1 MKKFTAE
8 KIAEIEKEIEQLNRD
23 SEDKRQAIANM
34 KLYLETAK
42 SLDKPGQEK
51 LLYRATFIKLLR
63 TCDSLRFAEL
73 LQEALEE
80 VPFGKVER
88 MQ

>member
-1 MKKFTAE
+1 MKFPAE
-8 KIAEIEKEIEQLNRD
+8 KIAEIEKEIEQLNRG
-23 SEDKRQAIANM
+23 SEDKRQATANM
-34 KLYLETAK
+34 KLYLETAE
-42 SLDKPGQEK
+42 SLDKPDREK
-51 LLYRATFIKLLR
+51 LNRATFIKLLR

>member
-1 MKKFTAE
+1 MKFTAE

-42 SLDKPGQEK
+42 SLDRDQEK
-51 LLYRATFIKLLR
+51 LLYRATFVKLLR

>member
-1 MKKFTAE
+1 MKFPAE
-8 KIAEIEKEIEQLNRD
+8 KIAEIEKEIEQLNRG
-23 SEDKRQAIANM
+23 SEDKRQATANM

-42 SLDKPGQEK
+42 SLDRDQEK
-51 LLYRATFIKLLR
+51 LLYRATFVKLLR

>member
-1 MKKFTAE
+1 MKFTAE

-42 SLDKPGQEK
+42 SLDRDQEK
-51 LLYRATFIKLLR
+51 LLYRATFVKLLR

-73 LQEALEE
+73 LQEALKE
-80 VPFGKVER
+80 VPSGKVER